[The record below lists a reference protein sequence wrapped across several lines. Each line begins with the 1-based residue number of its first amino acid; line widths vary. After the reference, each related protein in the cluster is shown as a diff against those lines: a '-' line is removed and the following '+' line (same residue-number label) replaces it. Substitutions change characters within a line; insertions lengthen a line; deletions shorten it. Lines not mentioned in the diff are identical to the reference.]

1 MKKKSLVVGCGK
13 LLQLVHLQN
22 IKKNTKIKILI
33 DPRKK
38 LLNKILFKEKGLLRF
53 INFNR
58 IDALQKKFDI
68 IFNISSR
75 QSSYYVIKKLLK
87 FSKIIFSEKPGVFNY
102 SQAKSLKRI
111 SKNYKSKILFGYMSR
126 FDQNIIR
133 LKKILSKQKLDNLVR
148 ADFFISN
155 NNFYLKKKKH
165 FNSKEKKD
173 FDFAI
178 ENYPIFLNKKF
189 HVNYHIFINRY
200 SHIINLIHFFLNKL
214 KVKKFG
220 IIDKYNYQA
229 ELSFKNKDI
238 GVKFSNKGN
247 YLIKIEFD
255 YERFFY
261 QLKMFNPLKNK
272 ASILKVKDKKT
283 SISKKYVK
291 YTNLFYDEIK
301 STIYNK
307 KNISLS
313 TLEDLIKD
321 FSLIDDIWKKNQLL
335 D

>member
-13 LLQLVHLQN
+13 LFQLVHLQN
-22 IKKNTKIKILI
+22 IRKNTKIKILI

-38 LLNKILFKEKGLLRF
+38 LLNKILFEKKGLFRF
-53 INFNR
+53 TNFDT
-58 IDALQKKFDI
+58 IETLQKKFDI

-75 QSSYYVIKKLLK
+75 QSSYYVIKKFLK

-102 SQAKSLKRI
+102 SQAKNLKKI
-111 SKNYKSKILFGYMSR
+111 SKNYNSKVFFGYMAR

-133 LKKILSKQKLDNLVR
+133 KKKILSKQKLNDLIN
-148 ADFFISN
+148 ADFYISN
-155 NNFYLKKKKH
+155 NNFYLKNKKH

-178 ENYPIFLNKKF
+178 ENYPNFLNKKF

-200 SHIINLIHFFLNKL
+200 SHIINLIHFFLNNL

-220 IIDKYNYQA
+220 IIDKYNYQT
-229 ELSFKNKDI
+229 ELSFKNKNI

-247 YLIKIEFD
+247 YLIKIKFD
-255 YERFFY
+255 YERYFY

-272 ASILKVKDKKT
+272 ASILTVKDKKT
-283 SISKKYVK
+283 GISKKYVN
-291 YTNLFYDEIK
+291 YTNLFHDEIK
-301 STIYNK
+301 STINNK
-307 KNISLS
+307 KNISFS

-321 FSLIDDIWKKNQLL
+321 FSLIDEIWKKTNH
-335 D
+335 